1 MFPKRILA
9 VLVAAAALAA
19 FDARIASTA
28 GELPNRASSIKL
40 AVIGDNGTGK
50 RPQYDVADQMTATRS
65 RFPFVL
71 VLMMG
76 DNFYGRQ
83 RPADLVEK
91 FDRPY
96 KALLD
101 AGVRFQA
108 ALGNHDEL
116 HTTEYPPLNM
126 RGRRYYA
133 FAQGNIRFF
142 VLDTNSLDPVQLRW
156 FREELGRTTEA
167 WKIAVFHHPLYS
179 NARRHGSAIDV
190 RTVLEPVLVQ
200 HGVTVVFS
208 GHDHIYE
215 RITPQQG
222 IHYFV
227 VGSSGQLRRGDLRR
241 TASTAAGYDQ
251 DQAFMLVEIDGDEL
265 FFETISRTGAAVDS
279 GRILR
284 RPVTSE
290 MEGRH
295 ED

>member
-1 MFPKRILA
+1 MKLKSLSLIVA
-9 VLVAAAALAA
+9 VWAALVAGPPLA
-19 FDARIASTA
+19 SPA
-28 GELPNRASSIKL
+28 GDLPNRAGSIKL

-50 RPQYDVADQMTATRS
+50 RPQYEVADQMAAAS
-65 RFPFVL
+65 GRFAFDF

-96 KALLD
+96 KVLLD
-101 AGVRFQA
+101 AGVRFYA

-116 HTTEYPPLNM
+116 HTIDYPPLNM
-126 RGRRYYA
+126 LGRKYYT
-133 FAQGNIRFF
+133 FAREHVRVF
-142 VLDTNSLDPVQLRW
+142 VLDTNSLDPAQLRW
-156 FREELGRTTEA
+156 FENALGQSREP

-179 NARRHGSAIDV
+179 NAGRHGSSVDL
-190 RTVLEPVLVQ
+190 RTVLEPVLQ
-200 HGVTVVFS
+200 ANGVKVVFS

-215 RITPQQG
+215 RLTPQQG

-241 TASTAAGYDQ
+241 SASTAAGNDQ
-251 DQAFMLVEIDGDEL
+251 DQAFMLVEIDGNEL
-265 FFETISRTGAAVDS
+265 FFETITRTGTTIDS
-279 GRILR
+279 GRIVR
-284 RPVTSE
+284 QPTTSDQE
-290 MEGRH
+290 ARH

>member
-1 MFPKRILA
+1 MKLKLA
-9 VLVAAAALAA
+9 SLMVAAWAVVV
-19 FDARIASTA
+19 ASTA
-28 GELPNRASSIKL
+28 LVPLNGELPNRAGSIKL

-50 RPQYDVADQMTATRS
+50 RPQYEVADRMAAARG
-65 RFPFVL
+65 RFAFDF

-101 AGVRFQA
+101 AGVRFYA

-116 HTTEYPPLNM
+116 HTIDYPPLNM
-126 RGRRYYA
+126 LGRKYYT
-133 FAQGNIRFF
+133 FAREHVRVF
-142 VLDTNSLDPVQLRW
+142 VLDTNSLDPAQLRW
-156 FREELGRTTEA
+156 LESALGESREA

-179 NARRHGSAIDV
+179 NAGRHGSSVDV
-190 RTVLEPVLVQ
+190 RTVLEPVLQ
-200 HGVTVVFS
+200 AHGVKVVFS

-241 TASTAAGYDQ
+241 SASTAAGYDQ
-251 DQAFMLVEIDGDEL
+251 DQAFMLVEIDGNEL
-265 FFETISRTGAAVDS
+265 FFETITRTGTTIDS

-284 RPVTSE
+284 QPATSDQE
-290 MEGRH
+290 ARD

>member
-1 MFPKRILA
+1 MLV
-9 VLVAAAALAA
+9 VLVAAGALAV
-19 FDARIASTA
+19 FDAGIASTA
-28 GELPNRASSIKL
+28 GELPNRAASIKL

-50 RPQYDVADQMTATRS
+50 RPQYEVADQMANARA
-65 RFPFVL
+65 RFPFSL

-83 RPADLVEK
+83 RAADLVEK

-116 HTTEYPPLNM
+116 HTIDYPPLNM

-133 FAQGNIRFF
+133 FAQGPIRFF
-142 VLDTNSLDPVQLRW
+142 VLDTNSLDPAQVQW
-156 FREELGRTTEA
+156 FRDELGRTTEA

-179 NARRHGSAIDV
+179 NAGRHGSAIDL
-190 RTVLEPVLVQ
+190 RTVLEPLLVQ
-200 HGVTVVFS
+200 HGVNVVFS

-215 RITPQQG
+215 RLTPQQG

-241 TASTAAGYDQ
+241 SASTAAGYDQ
-251 DQAFMLVEIDGDEL
+251 DQAFVLVEVDGEEL
-265 FFETISRTGAAVDS
+265 FFETITRTGAIVDS
-279 GRILR
+279 GRIPR
-284 RPVTSE
+284 RPGTSVPG
-290 MEGRH
+290 GRH